1 MAHPKESISP
11 ERFAAL
17 VWKPGKTDF
26 VRQLREC
33 GISPFQLTLIDMIKQ
48 TGKEVLGIA
57 SGIADATDRQWRNR
71 HVTLDDVAD
80 AFPVLGN
87 AMRNGLHSAQETA
100 EGLTSI
106 HFSGDTIGLVD
117 ATCLLPEKLSLAPL
131 TDEPVALPY
140 GSRVPVADMKY
151 KPINIAPEEGAR
163 HVLESSPLWNKLAC
177 YLRLARGNP
186 RVFSY
191 SDFMKLAQRNG
202 SAITPFSFSE
212 TAADFW
218 IMDPLIL
225 TDGGQEL
232 CGKICIQAAAV
243 LQGAS
248 GPPKNYPARTIVA
261 FNVGRTWSRHS
272 KETVDGMRHALAE
285 SMAAGYQRD
294 QDLIRNPVNA
304 GRMSGK

>member
-1 MAHPKESISP
+1 MAHPKESVSP
-11 ERFAAL
+11 ERFASL
-17 VWKPGKTDF
+17 IWKPGKTDF
-26 VRQLREC
+26 VRQLREY
-33 GISPFQLTLIDMIKQ
+33 GISPFQLTLIDMIKK
-48 TGKEVLGIA
+48 TGKDALGVA
-57 SGIADATDRQWRNR
+57 AGIADATDRQWRDR
-71 HVTLDDVAD
+71 HVTLDDVAV
-80 AFPVLGN
+80 AFPVLGD
-87 AMRNGLHSAQETA
+87 ALRSGRYGAQETVD
-100 EGLTSI
+100 GLSKI

-117 ATCLLPEKLSLAPL
+117 ATCLLPEKVNLSPL
-131 TDEPVALPY
+131 TDEPVPLPY

-151 KPINIAPEEGAR
+151 RPIDIAPEEGAR

-191 SDFMKLAQRNG
+191 SDFMKLVQSNG
-202 SAITPFSFSE
+202 STITPFSFAE

-218 IMDPLIL
+218 IKDPLIL
-225 TDGGQEL
+225 TDSGQEL

-248 GPPKNYPARTIVA
+248 GPPRDFPARTIVA
-261 FNVGRTWSRHS
+261 FNVGRTWSRQS

-285 SMAAGYQRD
+285 SMAAGYLRD